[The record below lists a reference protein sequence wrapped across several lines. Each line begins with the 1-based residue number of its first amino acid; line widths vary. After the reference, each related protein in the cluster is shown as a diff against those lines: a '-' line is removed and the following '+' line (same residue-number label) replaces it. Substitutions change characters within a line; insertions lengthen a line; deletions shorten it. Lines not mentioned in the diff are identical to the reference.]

1 MNACVAHGPG
11 CGGALPRWH
20 RGCDVANEKKNL
32 QIFPQTA
39 QKREAG
45 GGGREEKA
53 CLLQP
58 AFNHFYRRVA
68 RAPTRARQHK
78 EKEEEAA

>member
-11 CGGALPRWH
+11 RGGALPRWH

-45 GGGREEKA
+45 GGGEA

>member
-1 MNACVAHGPG
+1 MNACVAQGPG
-11 CGGALPRWH
+11 RGGALPRWH
-20 RGCDVANEKKNL
+20 RGCDVANEKKTSKYFHRRHRNE
-32 QIFPQTA
+32 
-39 QKREAG
+39 KRG
-45 GGGREEKA
+45 GGEEKA

>member
-1 MNACVAHGPG
+1 MNACVAQGPG
-11 CGGALPRWH
+11 RGGALPRWH

-45 GGGREEKA
+45 GGGGRKK
-53 CLLQP
+53 LVFFNQP
-58 AFNHFYRRVA
+58 LITF
-68 RAPTRARQHK
+68 TDG
-78 EKEEEAA
+78 

>member
-1 MNACVAHGPG
+1 MNACVAQGPG
-11 CGGALPRWH
+11 RGGALPRWH

-45 GGGREEKA
+45 GGGRKK
-53 CLLQP
+53 LVFFNQP
-58 AFNHFYRRVA
+58 LITF
-68 RAPTRARQHK
+68 TDG
-78 EKEEEAA
+78 